1 MGGRPEEQHQRGKTK
16 NGMTVHLLLLQSEP
30 WGHSH
35 IRGNSPGNS
44 RTALPPVRTPWR
56 GLLEELVGAEQHSSW
71 EPPWPMHHGSLEAL
85 QTPACKYTQ
94 VYLQPRVLSMTVHIE
109 TYTITQC
116 PREVGCL
123 GKKEIRNSNSWT
135 PGNKS
140 KGWFTLYLKTN
151 GIFLLGTLEKK
162 RKAKEINALGF
173 WSKNSWPGC
182 LYFLSLQPRHPLLE
196 SFIWCFVY
204 IYLILYKKW

>member
-1 MGGRPEEQHQRGKTK
+1 
-16 NGMTVHLLLLQSEP
+16 
-30 WGHSH
+30 
-35 IRGNSPGNS
+35 
-44 RTALPPVRTPWR
+44 
-56 GLLEELVGAEQHSSW
+56 
-71 EPPWPMHHGSLEAL
+71 MHHGSLEAL

-94 VYLQPRVLSMTVHIE
+94 VYLQPQVLSMTVHIE

-116 PREVGCL
+116 PREVECL

-204 IYLILYKKW
+204 IYLILYKSDRMSRRIYNNTIFLFHFKDLAISDPCDIHTPSGSNNILQPS